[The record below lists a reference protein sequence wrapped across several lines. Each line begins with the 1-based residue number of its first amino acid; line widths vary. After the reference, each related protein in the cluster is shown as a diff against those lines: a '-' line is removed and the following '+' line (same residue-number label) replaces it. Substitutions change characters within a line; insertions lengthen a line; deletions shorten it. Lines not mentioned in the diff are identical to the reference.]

1 MPKRLL
7 VAGTLRV
14 PSARAR
20 KVRLLLALLFL
31 LAARPAPALAQTG
44 GLALRP
50 PELPPATE
58 GSGLTNPIDLLLAPY
73 LEEHELP
80 AGRLVD
86 DARFARR
93 VYLDAI
99 GLVPSAEEL
108 KDFVDDPRPDKRERL
123 VDALLADRRRYAEH
137 WLTFWNDALRNDYR
151 GTGYIDGGRKQ
162 ITDWLYAALENNMPY
177 DQFVRELID
186 PSPASEGFIKGIV
199 WRGVVNASQVPEV
212 QAAQNVSQIF
222 LGINL
227 KCASC
232 HDSFINHWTLV
243 EAYGLAN
250 VFADTPLEMHR
261 CDRPTG
267 EMAQTSFL
275 FPELGTVDAD
285 APKDQRVEQLAKIIT
300 SPENGRLPRTIV
312 NRLWAKFL
320 GRGLVEPVDE
330 MDNTPFHPG
339 LLEWLAADLVEH
351 RYDLKHTM
359 RRIFTSR
366 AYQLPSVDGS
376 ESAQQDFDFVFAGPV
391 VRRMSAEQ
399 FLDAVS
405 SLTGVWQQEPAAL
418 LANISA
424 PAEPRPGE
432 EHGSLKFASG
442 VVNSGAVEIDV
453 DIAGASTLWLVVND
467 AGNGATL
474 DWADWAEPRL
484 EGPAGT
490 QRLTDLNWRSATS
503 GYGKA
508 RVGTNIV
515 DKPLVVDGRH
525 VRYGIGTHANSVI
538 VYDLPE
544 GYTRFKTT
552 AGPDSGAIV
561 QSADGHDMEFLVLTD
576 LAVRSSL
583 VPADS
588 LMVALG
594 RPNREQVITSRP
606 TAATTLQAL
615 ELTNGPT
622 LDEVLKQGARKWLAG
637 EPAATEQ
644 ATAEQLVERLYLEAL
659 GRLPAPDESATASE
673 LVGSPP
679 TEPGLADLLWVIVM
693 LPEFQLV
700 Y

>member
-1 MPKRLL
+1 
-7 VAGTLRV
+7 
-14 PSARAR
+14 
-20 KVRLLLALLFL
+20 
-31 LAARPAPALAQTG
+31 
-44 GLALRP
+44 
-50 PELPPATE
+50 
-58 GSGLTNPIDLLLAPY
+58 
-73 LEEHELP
+73 
-80 AGRLVD
+80 
-86 DARFARR
+86 
-93 VYLDAI
+93 
-99 GLVPSAEEL
+99 
-108 KDFVDDPRPDKRERL
+108 
-123 VDALLADRRRYAEH
+123 
-137 WLTFWNDALRNDYR
+137 
-151 GTGYIDGGRKQ
+151 
-162 ITDWLYAALENNMPY
+162 
-177 DQFVRELID
+177 
-186 PSPASEGFIKGIV
+186 
-199 WRGVVNASQVPEV
+199 
-212 QAAQNVSQIF
+212 
-222 LGINL
+222 
-227 KCASC
+227 
-232 HDSFINHWTLV
+232 
-243 EAYGLAN
+243 
-250 VFADTPLEMHR
+250 
-261 CDRPTG
+261 
-267 EMAQTSFL
+267 
-275 FPELGTVDAD
+275 
-285 APKDQRVEQLAKIIT
+285 
-300 SPENGRLPRTIV
+300 
-312 NRLWAKFL
+312 
-320 GRGLVEPVDE
+320 
-330 MDNTPFHPG
+330 
-339 LLEWLAADLVEH
+339 
-351 RYDLKHTM
+351 KHTM

-366 AYQLPSVDGS
+366 AYQLPAVDGS

-405 SLTGVWQQEPAAL
+405 SLTGVWQQEPAAR
-418 LANISA
+418 LANIAA

-515 DKPLVVDGRH
+515 DKPLVVDSRH

-544 GYTRFKTT
+544 GYTRFKAT

-576 LAVRSSL
+576 LEVRSSL

-637 EPAATEQ
+637 EPATTKPAT
-644 ATAEQLVERLYLEAL
+644 TEQLVERLYLEAL